1 VVELVNPVEAGA
13 PLVMSPTN
21 EEQKM
26 VTKVPAQ
33 SVAEKLPLVTCVEAR
48 RNIKLKVKGTHSS
61 FDQSVGRTSLNSG
74 SFPLFDNFPFTRLT
88 VEEIAE
94 LFSSYRIKLGDNAQ
108 HRNTLF
114 LLFRPVLEI
123 VLKTLLSRLLIKVKL
138 IHMRWLQSNN

>member
-33 SVAEKLPLVTCVEAR
+33 SVAEKLPLVTCVEPR

-94 LFSSYRIKLGDNAQ
+94 LFSSYRIKLGDNTQ
-108 HRNTLF
+108 HREHIILAIQASSRNSFENTIKQ
-114 LLFRPVLEI
+114 VI
-123 VLKTLLSRLLIKVKL
+123 DKSKTNSYEMVTV
-138 IHMRWLQSNN
+138 